1 MKNILTCNV
10 PPTDFPVEETLKGCV
25 LDMEDDLNL
34 QCFTSGCLFNRGY
47 SSKERELVL
56 YSITYLYRLH
66 DIRDVKLESLHGLG
80 LWIPF
85 GKKSENNG
93 FTMRKK
99 NVFSLKIYAI
109 IALPDTIMLEFSH
122 TLYILKPTMNLQ
134 KCAFSKLA
142 NGFHVFTV

>member
-1 MKNILTCNV
+1 MPSFSVSSTGESTGGTLQVKMF

-66 DIRDVKLESLHGLG
+66 DIRDVKLESLHG
-80 LWIPF
+80 
-85 GKKSENNG
+85 
-93 FTMRKK
+93 
-99 NVFSLKIYAI
+99 A
-109 IALPDTIMLEFSH
+109 
-122 TLYILKPTMNLQ
+122 
-134 KCAFSKLA
+134 
-142 NGFHVFTV
+142 